1 MCCVCVVVRVCVCLC
16 VCECVC
22 MSECVCV
29 CVCVC
34 VSVCTSR
41 VIISTVS
48 LTFFFP
54 QNASKQG
61 YLTKLD
67 FHRKVSHSCTL
78 NTVHGV
84 HFILAVS
91 HCTTG
96 MGTVGWS
103 VYWDYGFSLTVLMR
117 NKYNFRE
124 QLMQCPQIF
133 RKLL

>member
-1 MCCVCVVVRVCVCLC
+1 MCGCASVCVFVCECVCISECASVCVLCVCVCLC
-16 VCECVC
+16 VCVSVC
-22 MSECVCV
+22 MSECV

-84 HFILAVS
+84 HFIGCFTLYNWDGDSRMVS
-91 HCTTG
+91 
-96 MGTVGWS
+96 
-103 VYWDYGFSLTVLMR
+103 
-117 NKYNFRE
+117 
-124 QLMQCPQIF
+124 
-133 RKLL
+133 LLGLWFLIDRTNA